1 MGTAVRARR
10 AASRVAVVPFE
21 TAIAMLL
28 AVYGVA
34 ALAGYGIIDPVAAL
48 LPAWEAT
55 ALSVM
60 SVATGVL
67 MITGTAIP
75 HRGAEAAGLLFLIA
89 VITSRFL
96 LFGYYLGYG
105 SQFVTTGVF
114 DAGLV
119 WAAMSRL
126 SAVRRGLVIIRAG
139 GL

>member
-1 MGTAVRARR
+1 MRRGMRQALARL
-10 AASRVAVVPFE
+10 AVVPFE
-21 TAIAMLL
+21 AAIAALL

-67 MITGTAIP
+67 ITAGTAVP
-75 HRGAEAAGLLFLIA
+75 HRGAETAGLLFLVA
-89 VITSRFL
+89 VIACRFL

-114 DAGLV
+114 DTGLV
-119 WAAMSRL
+119 WAAGTRL
-126 SAVRRGLVIIRAG
+126 SAIRRGLILIRADQ
-139 GL
+139 L

>member
-1 MGTAVRARR
+1 MRRWMRQALARL
-10 AASRVAVVPFE
+10 AVVPFE
-21 TAIAMLL
+21 AAIAALL
-28 AVYGVA
+28 AVYGIA
-34 ALAGYGIIDPVAAL
+34 ALAGYGIIDPVADL

-67 MITGTAIP
+67 MTAGTAVP
-75 HRGAEAAGLLFLIA
+75 HRGAETAGLLFLVA
-89 VITSRFL
+89 VIACRFL

-119 WAAMSRL
+119 WAAAARL
-126 SAVRRGLVIIRAG
+126 SSIRRGLVLVRTG
-139 GL
+139 EL

>member
-1 MGTAVRARR
+1 MRRGMRQALARL
-10 AASRVAVVPFE
+10 AVVPFE
-21 TAIAMLL
+21 AAIAALL

-67 MITGTAIP
+67 ITAGT
-75 HRGAEAAGLLFLIA
+75 AGLLFLVA
-89 VITSRFL
+89 VIACRFL

-114 DAGLV
+114 DTGLV
-119 WAAMSRL
+119 WAAGTRL
-126 SAVRRGLVIIRAG
+126 SAIRRGLILIRADQ
-139 GL
+139 L

>member
-1 MGTAVRARR
+1 MRR
-10 AASRVAVVPFE
+10 
-21 TAIAMLL
+21 T
-28 AVYGVA
+28 G

-67 MITGTAIP
+67 ITAGTAVP
-75 HRGAEAAGLLFLIA
+75 HRGAETAGLLFLVA
-89 VITSRFL
+89 VIACRFL

-114 DAGLV
+114 DTGLV
-119 WAAMSRL
+119 WAAGTRL
-126 SAVRRGLVIIRAG
+126 SAIRRGLILIRADQ
-139 GL
+139 L